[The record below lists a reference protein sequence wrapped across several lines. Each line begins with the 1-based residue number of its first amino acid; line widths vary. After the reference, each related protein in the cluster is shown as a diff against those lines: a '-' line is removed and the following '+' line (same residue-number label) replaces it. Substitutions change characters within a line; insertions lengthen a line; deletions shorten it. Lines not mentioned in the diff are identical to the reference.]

1 MSMKDS
7 SSSHLHHSSFIIHHS
22 SFIIHMQSIPCT
34 FMRAGTSKG
43 PFLDLRDLPSD
54 IKKRDETLL
63 KIMGSP
69 DKKQIDGIGGAAF
82 VTSKVVMVQPSE
94 REGID
99 VDYLFAQVIIDK
111 PIVDTKPTCGN
122 MMSGVAP
129 FAIEKGWVK
138 TTHPKTRVMVY
149 NFNTQSTIEMVVQTP
164 NGQMTYCD
172 GDFSIDGVPGTGAPI
187 LMKMSGI
194 DGGATGKLFPTGN
207 RKDTI
212 NGLEVSVMDAGN
224 LMMLV
229 KAEDLDLSGLE
240 DAQFFK
246 ENTGLMS
253 KIETARRA
261 AGLKAGMGDV
271 SESVL
276 PKVGILSKPRA
287 GGNIKSQ
294 YLTPHSL
301 HPTHAVSGAVC
312 IGTASKAPGTVAAE
326 IAQVSN
332 ASEERIIIE
341 HPSGV
346 IPVEMHVSGKGDDFT
361 VVTAGTL
368 RTARK
373 LMDGFVYY

>member
-1 MSMKDS
+1 
-7 SSSHLHHSSFIIHHS
+7 
-22 SFIIHMQSIPCT
+22 MQNRIPCT

-43 PFLDLRDLPSD
+43 PFLDLRDLPLKETS
-54 IKKRDETLL
+54 RDEILL

-82 VTSKVVMVQPSE
+82 VTSKLVMVQPSE
-94 REGID
+94 RPGID

-129 FAIEKGWVK
+129 FAVEKGWVTPTSPE
-138 TTHPKTRVMVY
+138 TTVMVY
-149 NFNTQSTIEMVVQTP
+149 NFNTQSTIEMLVQTP
-164 NGQMTYCD
+164 NGKVNYTD
-172 GDFSIDGVPGTGAPI
+172 GNLKIDGVPGNGAPI
-187 LMKMSGI
+187 LMRMS
-194 DGGATGKLFPTGN
+194 DVAGGATGKLFPTGN
-207 RKDTI
+207 RKDVI
-212 NGLEVSVMDAGN
+212 HELEVSVVDAGN

-229 KAEDLDLSGLE
+229 KATDLGLTGLE
-240 DAQFFK
+240 DSTFFE
-246 ENTGLMS
+246 ENKNLMS
-253 KIETARRA
+253 RIESLRVE

-276 PKVGILSKPRA
+276 PKVGILSAPRA

-294 YLTPHSL
+294 YLTPRFL

-312 IGTASKAPGTVAAE
+312 IGTAIKAAGTVAAE
-326 IAQVSN
+326 VATVST
-332 ASEERIIIE
+332 ALKEKIIVE

-346 IPVEMHVSGKGDDFT
+346 IPVEMEVAGVGDEFT
-361 VVTAGTL
+361 VVKAGTL

-373 LMDGFVYY
+373 LMDGYVYY